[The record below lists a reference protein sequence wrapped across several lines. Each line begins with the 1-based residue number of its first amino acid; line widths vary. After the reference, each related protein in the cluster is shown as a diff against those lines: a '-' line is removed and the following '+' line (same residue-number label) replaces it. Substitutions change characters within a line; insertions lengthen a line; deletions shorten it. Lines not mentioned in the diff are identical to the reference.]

1 MILTPKQE
9 QARRL
14 LAGPEKHILLDG
26 GSRSGKS
33 AIIIRQIC
41 VRAIKAPQSRHAVL
55 RFRFNHCKE
64 SIGMDTLPKVL
75 QSFPEPVRGT
85 MNRSDWY
92 HQFPNRSEIWIG
104 GLDDKE
110 RTEKILGKEFATLY
124 LNEASQIPLN
134 SRNLAVTRLAQKCSY
149 DKNGQMV
156 DLALKMFYD
165 CNPPSKAHWIY
176 QMFYRGMDP
185 DTKRAL
191 HDPENYAH
199 LTMNPTDNAANLP
212 ADYIASLESLGVRM
226 RNRFLLGQY
235 GDAAAGALWSEEV
248 IESWRESTLPQMVR
262 VVVAVD
268 PSGAAD
274 EDNAHNDEI
283 GIVVC
288 GLGVDGCAYVLED
301 CTVKAGPK
309 TWGSVAVTA
318 YDRHAADKIV
328 GETNYGGDMVRFV
341 VQTAKPNVP
350 FRKITATRGKHVRAE
365 PIAALTEQGKIRF
378 GGTFQRLEEEL
389 CAFTTHG
396 YTGTDSPNR
405 ADAMIFAL
413 AELFPGIVAEREEKK
428 PPRQPMMLN
437 GSGLAQRWMA

>member
-1 MILTPKQE
+1 MKLTAKQE

-14 LAGPEKHILLDG
+14 LSGPAKHVLLDG

-33 AIIIRQIC
+33 AIIVRQIV
-41 VRAIKAPQSRHAVL
+41 VRAIKAPKSRHAIL

-75 QSFPEPVRGT
+75 ESFPEEVRGS

-124 LNEASQIPLN
+124 LNEASQIPLG
-134 SRNLAVTRLAQKCSY
+134 SRNLAVTRLAQRCVY
-149 DKNGQMV
+149 DKEGTQTEM
-156 DLALKMFYD
+156 ALKMFYD
-165 CNPPSKAHWIY
+165 ANPPSKSHWIY

-185 DTKRAL
+185 DTKKPLFDVA
-191 HDPENYAH
+191 NYAH
-199 LTMNPTDNAANLP
+199 LTMNPQDNAENLP
-212 ADYIASLESLGVRM
+212 PDYIASLEALSLRM
-226 RNRFLLGQY
+226 RKRFLDGEY
-235 GDAAAGALWSEEV
+235 GDAAAGALWTEEM
-248 IESWRESTLPQMVR
+248 IDSWRETSLPDMVR
-262 VVVAVD
+262 VVVAID
-268 PSGAAD
+268 PSGADD

-283 GIVVC
+283 GIIVA
-288 GLGVDGCAYVLED
+288 GLGTDGNAYVLED

-309 TWGSVAVTA
+309 TWGNVAVTA

-350 FRKITATRGKHVRAE
+350 FRKITASRGKAVRAE

-378 GGTFQRLEEEL
+378 AGTFLRLEDEL

-396 YTGTDSPNR
+396 YTGGDSPNR
-405 ADAMIFAL
+405 ADAFVFAMS
-413 AELFPGIVAEREEKK
+413 ELFPGIVADKEKPK
-428 PPRQPMMLN
+428 AQRPMMRHQ
-437 GSGLAQRWMA
+437 GVTGWMA